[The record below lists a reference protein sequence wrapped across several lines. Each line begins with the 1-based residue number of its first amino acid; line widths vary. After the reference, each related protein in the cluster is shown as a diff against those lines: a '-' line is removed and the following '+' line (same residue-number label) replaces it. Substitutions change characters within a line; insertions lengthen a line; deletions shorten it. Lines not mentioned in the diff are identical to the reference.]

1 MQKLFE
7 NWRKHLEEGEV
18 LQGPW
23 KDTEE
28 GQGHKE
34 LLIKNAAIAN
44 DIEEFIDKHMQE
56 VYGAVDQWSQEQLAT
71 FHEID
76 NMLNILFPSGD

>member
-1 MQKLFE
+1 VQKLFE

-28 GQGHKE
+28 SQGHRE
-34 LLIKNAAIAN
+34 LSIKNSAIAN

-56 VYGAVDQWSQEQLAT
+56 VYGDVNQWSQEQLAT